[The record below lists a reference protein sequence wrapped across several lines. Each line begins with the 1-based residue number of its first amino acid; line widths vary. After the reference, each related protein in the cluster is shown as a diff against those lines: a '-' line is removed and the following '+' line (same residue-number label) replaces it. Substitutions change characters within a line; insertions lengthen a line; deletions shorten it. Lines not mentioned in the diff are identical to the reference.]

1 MIKKLLMVGAACCT
15 LSAPAFAGF
24 YLNGEFNQT
33 NVGSEWNGNGID
45 LHVGYEDSVG
55 EKGSYYLQGGPYIDN
70 AKDVDA
76 ETRFSA
82 KVGGGYDFRPNTNVY
97 GEVSVVTNDTTDN
110 TWGTKLGIK
119 YNF

>member
-1 MIKKLLMVGAACCT
+1 MIKKLLMAGAACCT
-15 LSAPAFAGF
+15 LSTPAFAGF

-70 AKDVDA
+70 AKDVDS

-97 GEVSVVTNDTTDN
+97 GELSLVTNDTTDN